1 MPCNFTDISYEDEY
15 KNRDT
20 IHSNYLCA
28 RNMLIKNSNFRKW
41 LHQNDQKLHQ
51 EFEKYLD
58 GNRYHFCHKAKRW
71 IDFMARKN
79 NFRLD
84 SNWPGRWL
92 FGIYFIF
99 WSRRDIASSQFFQ
112 VIIQAML
119 PSSKSQIFK
128 NMLDIFWVAGNMTEI
143 IYPKN
148 VGAHVAIDTQEN
160 CKKSKFWE
168 PFWRYHLKSTV
179 NPTHLPQNWAKLA
192 ELAVLFSW

>member
-1 MPCNFTDISYEDEY
+1 MNLYLYHLSRIIIYLMKFFLKYFSSFAAVRIGKKKSAGNQLLNKFFLPIFTAVKDEKY
-15 KNRDT
+15 F
-20 IHSNYLCA
+20 
-28 RNMLIKNSNFRKW
+28 RNMLIIHFYFTFISPNIYKHCSNFRKW

-99 WSRRDIASSQFFQ
+99 WSRRDIASS
-112 VIIQAML
+112 
-119 PSSKSQIFK
+119 
-128 NMLDIFWVAGNMTEI
+128 
-143 IYPKN
+143 
-148 VGAHVAIDTQEN
+148 
-160 CKKSKFWE
+160 
-168 PFWRYHLKSTV
+168 
-179 NPTHLPQNWAKLA
+179 
-192 ELAVLFSW
+192 